1 MLRFAVFDDNGPAIR
16 WPLINAHLIGPDDQP
31 VRGEITF
38 ERGIISCRKRG
49 SQAVGLCLQYDAGS
63 AGILMLQTCLL
74 PDRQEPYLL
83 TVELARH
90 RVKMFLAKSEEWVI
104 FDLSAEHPAMKL
116 WEEARQLSTL
126 AWTSDD
132 QLRADKAAHQ
142 SLVLAIEA
150 SERLAMAH
158 AELLLHRR
166 FAQRPASSSTLG
178 VRLWPGI
185 DSAPLKQILAKD
197 FDLIVLPL
205 NWRELEVSEGRYDW
219 DAIDRWMEWASKQGK
234 PIVAGP
240 LLDFSKR
247 AVPDWMYVWQH
258 DYDTCRDMAYD
269 HIDKVVSRFKGVV
282 GMWIIASGLNTND
295 NFVFTAEQML
305 DMTRMAALK
314 VRQERKGARVMVEL
328 AQPFGEHA
336 SFNKDS
342 IHPLSF
348 MDRAVQEGVR
358 LDAVGVQL
366 LFGQR
371 ERGRAARDLMQISSM
386 LDKFFLLEIPI
397 LISALGVPSEPVD
410 PQGGTWHEPWSPEL
424 QQKWIARAFAIG
436 MSKPFVE
443 SIFWSELFDHATAD
457 LPRCGLVSDAG
468 KAKPALARLISL
480 RKHLRKPL
488 GQLKLPRKEEA
499 TEETR

>member
-1 MLRFAVFDDNGPAIR
+1 MLRFAVFDDNGPAAQ
-16 WPLINAHLIGPDDQP
+16 WPLINAHLIGADDQP
-31 VRGEITF
+31 VRGEISF
-38 ERGIISCRKRG
+38 EQGVITCRKRG

-63 AGILMLQTCLL
+63 AGTLMLQTCLL

-83 TVELARH
+83 SVELARH
-90 RVKMFLAKSEEWVI
+90 RVKMFLAKSEEWVM

-132 QLRADKAAHQ
+132 QIKANNAANR
-142 SLVLAIEA
+142 SLILAVEA

-166 FAQRPASSSTLG
+166 YAQRPASSSTLG
-178 VRLWPGI
+178 VRLWPKV
-185 DSAPLKQILAKD
+185 DSAPLKQIIAKD
-197 FDLIVLPL
+197 FDLLVLPL

-219 DAIDRWMEWASKQGK
+219 DAVDRWMEWASKQGK

-247 AVPDWMYVWQH
+247 AVPEWMYVWQH

-269 HIDKVVSRFKGVV
+269 HIDKVVARFKSVV
-282 GMWIIASGLNTND
+282 GMWNIASGLNTNE

-305 DMTRMAALK
+305 DMTRMAVLK
-314 VRQERKGARVMVEL
+314 VRQERKGARAMVEL
-328 AQPFGEHA
+328 TQPFGEHA
-336 SFNKDS
+336 SSNKDS
-342 IHPLSF
+342 VHPLSF
-348 MDRAVQEGVR
+348 MERLVQEGVR

-366 LFGQR
+366 LFGQQ
-371 ERGRAARDLMQISSM
+371 ERGRATRDLMQISSL
-386 LDKFFLLEIPI
+386 LDKFFLLEIPV
-397 LISALGVPSEPVD
+397 LISAMGVPSETIEAR
-410 PQGGTWHEPWSPEL
+410 GGSWHGPWSAEL
-424 QQKWIARAFAIG
+424 QQKWIARVFAIC
-436 MSKPFVE
+436 MSKPYVE
-443 SIFWSELFDHATAD
+443 SIFWNELFDHANAE
-457 LPRCGLVSDAG
+457 LPRSGLVTDTG
-468 KAKPALARLISL
+468 KAKPALSRLINL

-499 TEETR
+499 AEETR